1 MLHFCRALVLVCCA
15 STLAAIS
22 LQSSLLVWVKPEM
35 SIFRRARPR
44 PIKFCSALIKG
55 LSRIP
60 FLFGVFKRV
69 RELPVVR
76 SVLKTVAGY
85 QRPFP
90 TFADAAA
97 AMAGDDGGGHSNH
110 DYIGQTFRNAKKARP
125 SDYPALFYIQ
135 GLLPQIGTV
144 FDLAGGLGNAFY
156 CYSKYMDMP
165 VGLSWRVLELPEQ
178 RRIGAELAKERNEP
192 RVHFAANWDE
202 AEGVDLLIITG
213 ALHCIEKP
221 LSGMISELGRKPQYV
236 LINRAA
242 LVECPAF
249 ATIQEGGGYRLA
261 CFLYNRDELIRG
273 FESLGYELVDSW
285 RIAEPEHKV
294 VVTCYP
300 DRSVKAYSGLFLRL
314 NEPGN
319 APLEQGRED
328 RAAVLP
334 PSA

>member
-1 MLHFCRALVLVCCA
+1 
-15 STLAAIS
+15 
-22 LQSSLLVWVKPEM
+22 M
-35 SIFRRARPR
+35 SIFWRARLWQ
-44 PIKFCSALIKG
+44 INVCSALIKR

-60 FLFGVFKRV
+60 FLFAVFRRV
-69 RELPVVR
+69 RELPGVR
-76 SVLKTVAGY
+76 SMLNAVAGY

-97 AMAGDDGGGHSNH
+97 AIAGDEGGGHSH
-110 DYIGQTFRNAKKARP
+110 SYYIERTFRNAKKARP
-125 SDYPALFYIQ
+125 SDYPALFHLQ
-135 GLLPQIGTV
+135 RLLPQIRTV

-165 VGLSWRVLELPEQ
+165 AGLSWRVLELPETS
-178 RRIGAELAKERNEP
+178 RIGAELAKERNEP
-192 RVHFAANWDE
+192 RLHFAAKWDE

-213 ALHCIEKP
+213 ALHCFEKP
-221 LSGMISELGRKPQYV
+221 LSRMISELRRKPHYV

-242 LVECPAF
+242 LVDCPEF

-273 FESLGYELVDSW
+273 FESLGYELIDFW
-285 RIAEPEHKV
+285 QIAEPEHYV
-294 VVTCYP
+294 VMTCYP

-319 APLEQGRED
+319 ARLVQGRED

-334 PSA
+334 TSA